1 MLLEATSVVSMFN
14 IRRTDMAKRKPK
26 KKTLTANQQAY
37 MKEYNRIKRF
47 ITRNEKRG
55 FIWNIYNFPPK
66 MPTRVTKKMIDD
78 LKYLTADRLYGMS
91 KTVDQET
98 GEILPGIRLLD
109 FYRSQAA
116 KKAAKTKKAR
126 QAAEQA
132 FWTGEQAPQEESV
145 VQPTQPIQP
154 SSGGA
159 ADGGLTIYY
168 NVVEGYLK
176 KLEEPVPD
184 VISYNGKKKYRQQR
198 VVEELRTAKLT
209 LLNYIRGLE
218 QKMGKS
224 KLGWLFYKHQDELSM
239 LLDAL
244 IYNTSSSSGINT
256 AVSEIIAILNEQPLT
271 MQQAKDLAEQDE
283 YNEDWEEPE

>member
-1 MLLEATSVVSMFN
+1 
-14 IRRTDMAKRKPK
+14 
-26 KKTLTANQQAY
+26 
-37 MKEYNRIKRF
+37 
-47 ITRNEKRG
+47 
-55 FIWNIYNFPPK
+55 
-66 MPTRVTKKMIDD
+66 MIDD

-109 FYRSQAA
+109 YYRSQSA
-116 KKAAKTKKAR
+116 KKAAKTKKTR
-126 QAAEQA
+126 KAAEQA
-132 FWTGEQAPQEESV
+132 FWTGEQPAQDNQPQ
-145 VQPTQPIQP
+145 QPIQP
-154 SSGGA
+154 VQPATGDP

-184 VISYNGKKKYRQQR
+184 VVSYNGKKKYRQQR

-209 LLNYIRGLE
+209 MLNYIRGLE

-224 KLGWLFYKHQDELSM
+224 KLGWLFFKHQDELSM
-239 LLDAL
+239 LLDVL
-244 IYNTSSSSGINT
+244 IYNSSSSSGINT
-256 AVSEIIAILNEQPLT
+256 AVSEIITILNEQPLT
-271 MQQAKDLAEQDE
+271 MQEAKDLAEQDE